1 MLKKS
6 TQNARTRCDRC
17 RMRLAALRRPKDL
30 GARGRPTSATSAAW
44 PALMQQKF
52 RSSRVPGGRPGSKEV
67 ELFGR
72 RVAGGA
78 VVAPYFRVSAPARE
92 STFLPSV
99 LLRAPWHAL
108 PLFCRSAHPS
118 GASSFAA
125 TPFER
130 APADSTTSAHFF
142 GLHRVYAPRGPPRK
156 VFRVQI
162 PRH

>member
-1 MLKKS
+1 
-6 TQNARTRCDRC
+6 
-17 RMRLAALRRPKDL
+17 MRLAALRRPKDL
-30 GARGRPTSATSAAW
+30 GARGRPQAQRR
-44 PALMQQKF
+44 QQG
-52 RSSRVPGGRPGSKEV
+52 PGGRPGSKDV

-72 RVAGGA
+72 RVAGGT

-118 GASSFAA
+118 GASSSAA

-130 APADSTTSAHFF
+130 APADSTPSAHFF
-142 GLHRVYAPRGPPRK
+142 GLHRVYAPRGLPRK

-162 PRH
+162 PPH

>member
-1 MLKKS
+1 
-6 TQNARTRCDRC
+6 
-17 RMRLAALRRPKDL
+17 MRLRML
-30 GARGRPTSATSAAW
+30 ARGVIAAECAWQPYAARKTSVPEAAHKRNVGGMARSPATEIQR
-44 PALMQQKF
+44 QQG
-52 RSSRVPGGRPGSKEV
+52 PGGRPGSRDV

-72 RVAGGA
+72 RVVGGA

-118 GASSFAA
+118 GASSSAA
-125 TPFER
+125 TTFER

-142 GLHRVYAPRGPPRK
+142 GLHRVYAPRGLPRK

>member
-1 MLKKS
+1 ML
-6 TQNARTRCDRC
+6 
-17 RMRLAALRRPKDL
+17 
-30 GARGRPTSATSAAW
+30 ARGVIAAECAWQPYAARKTSVPEAA
-44 PALMQQKF
+44 PQAQRRRHGPLSCN
-52 RSSRVPGGRPGSKEV
+52 RNSEAAGVPGGRPGSKEV

-118 GASSFAA
+118 GAASFAA

-142 GLHRVYAPRGPPRK
+142 GLHRVYAPRGLPRK